1 VPAEAAR
8 LGRPVARREL
18 RIVAVVLCACALAVV
33 LAGARARGGAPPAGR
48 GCVQADVAGVLGGGT
63 VRGCGGRAAS
73 LCRAYAGVS
82 ASVAAQCRELR
93 RRGG

>member
-1 VPAEAAR
+1 MPAEAAR
-8 LGRPVARREL
+8 LVRPVARRDR
-18 RIVAVVLCACALAVV
+18 RIIAVVLCACVLAVV
-33 LAGARARGGAPPAGR
+33 LAAARAQGGSPPAGR
-48 GCVQADVAGVLGGGT
+48 GCVQADIAGVLGGGT

-82 ASVAAQCRELR
+82 ATVAAQCRELR